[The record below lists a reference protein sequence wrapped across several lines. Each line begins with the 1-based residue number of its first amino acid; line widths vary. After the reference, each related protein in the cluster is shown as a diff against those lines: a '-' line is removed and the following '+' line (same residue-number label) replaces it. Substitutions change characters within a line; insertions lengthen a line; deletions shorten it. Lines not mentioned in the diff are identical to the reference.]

1 MESQFKTKLGQL
13 VSWKMGGWGSVATK
27 SHLGVITKIF
37 DNGSVEVTFTKN
49 DWIIIIDP
57 KNLILVND
65 VADSQ

>member
-1 MESQFKTKLGQL
+1 MASTFKTKIGQL

-49 DWIIIIDP
+49 DWVIIIQPD
-57 KNLILVND
+57 NLTLVND
-65 VADSQ
+65 VANSE